1 MRRIAAVSALAAAL
15 LLTGCT
21 GSGIA
26 ELDREQRAA
35 DQLDLP
41 PRYVEAGY
49 DDDSTRWLAERDGV
63 DFYAAESNEGTCV
76 IMVKEGDVD
85 GSLGG
90 CASEE
95 LKLSGGDFPTV
106 RFYIDGP
113 PPMVTKSMVELTPNL
128 YVMEYVPE

>member
-1 MRRIAAVSALAAAL
+1 MRKVAAVIALAVAV

-35 DQLDLP
+35 DKLDLSS
-41 PRYVEAGY
+41 RYLEAGY
-49 DDDSTRWLAERDGV
+49 DGASTRWLAEHDGV

-76 IMVKEGDVD
+76 IMVKDGDVD
-85 GSLGG
+85 GSFGG
-90 CASEE
+90 CGSEE

-106 RFYIDGP
+106 RLYIDGP
-113 PPMVTKSMVELTPNL
+113 PPTVTKGMVELTPNL
-128 YVMEYVPE
+128 YVMEPVSE